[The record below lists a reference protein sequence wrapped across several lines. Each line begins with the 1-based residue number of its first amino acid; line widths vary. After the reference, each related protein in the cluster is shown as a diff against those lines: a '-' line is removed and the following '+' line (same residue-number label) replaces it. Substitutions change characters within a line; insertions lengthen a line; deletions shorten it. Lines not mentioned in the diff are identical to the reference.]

1 MPKPQTLIIHKFNN
15 LFNILNEIKNI
26 LNFEV
31 VCDNN
36 DKISL
41 IEENKNILVISG
53 KTTFNSS
60 NQIHIKEYPINL
72 SKLIEIINI
81 KFLKN
86 KFNAQNNINIGKYY
100 ININSRVIG
109 YDKKILK
116 LTEKEIKIINY
127 LSKSESPVK
136 TKELQSTV
144 WGFKSNL
151 ETHTVETH
159 IHRLRKKLYNNFK
172 DKNFIISSNLGY
184 TLNEK

>member
-81 KFLKN
+81 QFLKN
-86 KFNAQNNINIGKYY
+86 KFNAQNNINIGKY
-100 ININSRVIG
+100 NINFNSRIISYENVSQS
-109 YDKKILK
+109 
-116 LTEKEIKIINY
+116 LTEKELKIINF
-127 LSKSESPVK
+127 LNKSKKPVK
-136 TKELQSTV
+136 VNELQFKV
-144 WGFKSNL
+144 WGHKSSL

-159 IHRLRKKLYNNFK
+159 IHRLRKKINDNFK
-172 DKNFIISSNLGY
+172 DENFIKSSKSGY
-184 TLNEK
+184 YLSDI

>member
-1 MPKPQTLIIHKFNN
+1 MLKPQTLIIHKFNN

-31 VCDNN
+31 VSDNN
-36 DKISL
+36 DKISS
-41 IEENKNILVISG
+41 IEKNKNILVISG
-53 KTTFNSS
+53 KTTFKSP
-60 NQIHIKEYPINL
+60 NQIEIKEYPINL

-81 KFLKN
+81 QFLKN
-86 KFNAQNNINIGKYY
+86 KFNEQNNINMGKYY

-116 LTEKEIKIINY
+116 LTEKEIKIISY
-127 LSKSESPVK
+127 LSKSKSPVK
-136 TKELQSTV
+136 TKALQSTV
-144 WGFKSNL
+144 WEFKSNL

-159 IHRLRKKLYNNFK
+159 IHRLRKKLYDNFK
-172 DKNFIISSNLGY
+172 DENFIISSNLGY

>member
-1 MPKPQTLIIHKFNN
+1 MLKPQTLIIHKFSN

-31 VCDNN
+31 VSDNN
-36 DKISL
+36 DKILS
-41 IEENKNILVISG
+41 IEKNKNILVISG
-53 KTTFNSS
+53 KTTFKSP
-60 NQIHIKEYPINL
+60 NQIEIKEYPINL
-72 SKLIEIINI
+72 TKLIEIINI
-81 KFLKN
+81 QFLKN
-86 KFNAQNNINIGKYY
+86 KFSAQNNINIGKYY

-116 LTEKEIKIINY
+116 LTEKEIKIISY
-127 LSKSESPVK
+127 LSKSKSPVK

-159 IHRLRKKLYNNFK
+159 IHRLRKKLHDNFK
-172 DKNFIISSNLGY
+172 DENFIISSNLGY